1 MTIDRELALR
11 SEIANFFGGDSD
23 GDTPVPIPNTEVK
36 PVSADGTW
44 VEMPWESRTSP
55 DFSSNE
61 RDQWS
66 RSFIFSANYESRQL
80 TRYLDSRFEP
90 CLLQEILVSDA
101 PRREMVLSRR
111 VILRQIRRTQI
122 TGRPRIKTLK
132 NQVL

>member
-1 MTIDRELALR
+1 MTIDRELAPR

-44 VEMPWESRTSP
+44 AEMPWESRTSP

-66 RSFIFSANYESRQL
+66 RSFIFSANYVSRQP
-80 TRYLDSRFEP
+80 TVYLDSRFEP
-90 CLLQEILVSDA
+90 CLLQEILVNDV
-101 PRREMVLSRR
+101 PRRGMVLSRGI
-111 VILRQIRRTQI
+111 ILRQIKRTPI
-122 TGRPRIKTLK
+122 IDRLRIRTPKD
-132 NQVL
+132 QVP

>member
-1 MTIDRELALR
+1 MTIDRELAPR

-44 VEMPWESRTSP
+44 AEMPWESRTSP

-66 RSFIFSANYESRQL
+66 RSFIFSANYASRQL

-90 CLLQEILVSDA
+90 CLLQETLVNDA
-101 PRREMVLSRR
+101 PRRGMVLSRG

-122 TGRPRIKTLK
+122 IGRPRIKTLK